1 MDDLENEELNREL
14 CTVAVDE
21 MFDSWSPEIQEQ
33 VLAEWNDW
41 RESEKSGLSCNE
53 CGRVF
58 TRPDNLKRH
67 VKSIHSREM
76 LFSCQEC
83 GKSFATKDKLTRHG
97 KVHQE
102 KLYECPRCH
111 KKFDRQVYV

>member
-1 MDDLENEELNREL
+1 MDDLENEELNCEL

-21 MFDSWSPEIQEQ
+21 CLTLGPQKSKSKFWLNGMIG
-33 VLAEWNDW
+33 
-41 RESEKSGLSCNE
+41 EKAGLSCNE

-67 VKSIHSREM
+67 VKSIHSREK

-111 KKFDRQVYV
+111 KKFDRQVHV